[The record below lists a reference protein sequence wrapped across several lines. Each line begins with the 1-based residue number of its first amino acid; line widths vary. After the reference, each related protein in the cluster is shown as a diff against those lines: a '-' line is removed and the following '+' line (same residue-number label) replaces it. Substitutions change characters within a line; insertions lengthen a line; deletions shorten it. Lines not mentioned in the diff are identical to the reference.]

1 MSSANESLGF
11 PVGGRRDGG
20 DAVTRGGG
28 FDRFGDRILGW
39 TAADTDGRDPPVNML
54 NMSSKVSSFAGDFRF
69 RPGDGSTI
77 FGGEGVGRVSIGAD
91 FGALGASRAS
101 SFDSV
106 SASGCRSTANVLAS
120 VLLPTS
126 PFAASTN
133 ASSVTS
139 RTHREAASVS
149 THAVASSPRRLSL
162 LGPSSFALFNNRAVS
177 PSDPESDTASYIG
190 GSSSSTAEGGGGF
203 GADRPPLR
211 GFFALGGCAALIT
224 LAGNRLARLF
234 AAAAAVIARASERDR
249 SIASPAG
256 RIRLH
261 ARCAR
266 TPAGVRARSRRSRR
280 V

>member
-1 MSSANESLGF
+1 MSSAKESLGF

-20 DAVTRGGG
+20 EEVTRGGG
-28 FDRFGDRILGW
+28 FDRFGDWILGW
-39 TAADTDGRDPPVNML
+39 TAADTDGRDPPVNIL

-69 RPGDGSTI
+69 RSGDGATI

-91 FGALGASRAS
+91 FGASGASSAS

-106 SASGCRSTANVLAS
+106 SASGCRSTANVRAS
-120 VLLPTS
+120 VLLPTN

-139 RTHREAASVS
+139 RTHREAASVN
-149 THAVASSPRRLSL
+149 THAVASSPRRLS

-190 GSSSSTAEGGGGF
+190 GSSSSTAGGGGF
-203 GADRPPLR
+203 GAVRPPLR

-224 LAGNRLARLF
+224 LGGNRLVRLF
-234 AAAAAVIARASERDR
+234 AAAVIARA
-249 SIASPAG
+249 
-256 RIRLH
+256 
-261 ARCAR
+261 
-266 TPAGVRARSRRSRR
+266 RARPFDRVVGGTKIYYTRGARERQRVFAACGRARRA
-280 V
+280 

>member
-11 PVGGRRDGG
+11 PVGGRREGG
-20 DAVTRGGG
+20 EEVTRGGR
-28 FDRFGDRILGW
+28 FDCFGDWILGS

-69 RPGDGSTI
+69 RSGDSATI

-91 FGALGASRAS
+91 FRASRAS

-106 SASGCRSTANVLAS
+106 STSGCRSTANARAS
-120 VLLPTS
+120 VLLPTN

-139 RTHREAASVS
+139 RTHREAASVN
-149 THAVASSPRRLSL
+149 THAVASSPRRLA

-190 GSSSSTAEGGGGF
+190 GSSSSTAGGGGF
-203 GADRPPLR
+203 GAGRPPLR

-224 LAGNRLARLF
+224 LSGNRLVRLF
-234 AAAAAVIARASERDR
+234 AAAVIARASERDR
-249 SIASPAG
+249 PTGSAAG
-256 RIRLH
+256 RMRLH

-266 TPAGVRARSRRSRR
+266 TPASFLRVRGVRGACK
-280 V
+280 

>member
-11 PVGGRRDGG
+11 PVCGRRDRG

-28 FDRFGDRILGW
+28 FDCFGDRILGW
-39 TAADTDGRDPPVNML
+39 TAADTDGRDPPVNMQ
-54 NMSSKVSSFAGDFRF
+54 NMSSKVSSFAGDFCF
-69 RPGDGSTI
+69 RSGDGSTI
-77 FGGEGVGRVSIGAD
+77 FGGEGVGRVSIDAN
-91 FGALGASRAS
+91 FSASGASRAS

-106 SASGCRSTANVLAS
+106 SASGCRSTANVRAS

-126 PFAASTN
+126 PLAASTN

-139 RTHREAASVS
+139 RTHREAASVN
-149 THAVASSPRRLSL
+149 THAVASSPRRLAF
-162 LGPSSFALFNNRAVS
+162 GPSSFALFNNRAVS
-177 PSDPESDTASYIG
+177 PSDPESDTTSYIG
-190 GSSSSTAEGGGGF
+190 GSSSSTAGGGGF
-203 GADRPPLR
+203 SAARLPLR

-234 AAAAAVIARASERDR
+234 AAAVIARARDRER
-249 SIASPAG
+249 SIASPAE

-266 TPAGVRARSRRSRR
+266 TPACVRDGRGGHGACK
-280 V
+280 